1 MNSCSMT
8 VLIPSSVQQTI
19 HIVARM
25 SLRLHEYKGLQ
36 LMERSLCSV
45 LSRSQ
50 QIAWDNLICA
60 RNIFHLHFALRKSE
74 STVNNILSIPIY
86 SAQFHGVLP
95 LTQLEQDQSLIIKK
109 THFYS
114 CSPALCNILC
124 RNGRDFFK
132 K

>member
-1 MNSCSMT
+1 MT
-8 VLIPSSVQQTI
+8 
-19 HIVARM
+19 
-25 SLRLHEYKGLQ
+25 
-36 LMERSLCSV
+36 
-45 LSRSQ
+45 
-50 QIAWDNLICA
+50 WNNLICA

-114 CSPALCNILC
+114 CSPALYAIYYVGMEETFLRSEQAFWHILQ
-124 RNGRDFFK
+124 DFG
-132 K
+132 